1 MLQVAWQ
8 KVGMA
13 LHMGATKAD
22 VQSGQLQGPR
32 GKPEGLP
39 AILPLAQPG
48 SQQETDSTAGR
59 QMGQRVSG
67 PAFP

>member
-13 LHMGATKAD
+13 LHVGATKAD

-32 GKPEGLP
+32 GKPQGLP

-48 SQQETDSTAGR
+48 SQEIDSTAGR

-67 PAFP
+67 LAFP

>member
-1 MLQVAWQ
+1 
-8 KVGMA
+8 MA

-32 GKPEGLP
+32 GKPQGLP

-48 SQQETDSTAGR
+48 SQQEIDSTGGEAD
-59 QMGQRVSG
+59 G
-67 PAFP
+67 PESQWPGLSLNTAHPRHSC